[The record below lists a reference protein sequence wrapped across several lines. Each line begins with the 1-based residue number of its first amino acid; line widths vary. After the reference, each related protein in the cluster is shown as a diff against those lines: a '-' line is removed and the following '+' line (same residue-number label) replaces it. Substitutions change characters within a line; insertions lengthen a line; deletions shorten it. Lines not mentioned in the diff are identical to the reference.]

1 MSPNAVSTGNTAF
14 GDNLSLAIEKGRDDL
29 AREALVEKKAVL
41 NQFDLIENDL
51 VQFSALIDESDSN
64 QKLAAEKLSLT
75 YDQFRGL
82 FRKYRK
88 EL

>member
-1 MSPNAVSTGNTAF
+1 MYAIRSYYDDKSVTTRVPGGYIEKTVSTLPKL
-14 GDNLSLAIEKGRDDL
+14 GDFRSNIREIEISYLKR
-29 AREALVEKKAVL
+29 AL
-41 NQFDLIENDL
+41 
-51 VQFSALIDESDSN
+51 DESDSN